1 MRTVELNV
9 DEGRVNCPLN
19 GDTDLDRC
27 FTCGRLVDYQVD
39 SGGATVTCTGER
51 PLRASQYARLFL

>member
-1 MRTVELNV
+1 MRTVELYV
-9 DEGRVNCPLN
+9 DEGRVNCPVA

-39 SGGATVTCTGER
+39 DDAATVTCTGQR
-51 PLRASQYARLFL
+51 PLRPSQFARLFL